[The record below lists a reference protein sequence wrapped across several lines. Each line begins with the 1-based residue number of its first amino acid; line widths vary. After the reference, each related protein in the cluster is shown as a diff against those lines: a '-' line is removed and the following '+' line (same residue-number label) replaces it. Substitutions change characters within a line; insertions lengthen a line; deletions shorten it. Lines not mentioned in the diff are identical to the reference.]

1 MLPNSRKKHYDIL
14 LYYIRE
20 LINMNSNHFIIT
32 KDWLQEIICLFGDKS
47 SDNPFEDVFFR
58 CTAKCS
64 HCGCTIGYNLVG
76 YFKKATM
83 IIWDK
88 DSITD
93 ILVLNQSN
101 WELVDMDAIPPK
113 GSTINTL
120 SCLPIPSLKCLPL
133 SQVRE
138 AINTYITSENMLSTW
153 FHNAIYKKGINASSE
168 FTLTEELQ
176 TYVKLLQKANLGT
189 PYIKSIPSTLLLR
202 IGDVF
207 SPGSGILLTLNKGIK
222 DIPNISY

>member
-47 SDNPFEDVFFR
+47 SDNPFENVFFR
-58 CTAKCS
+58 CTTKCS
-64 HCGCTIGYNLVG
+64 HCGYTIGYTLVS

-88 DSITD
+88 DCNIDT
-93 ILVLNQSN
+93 LVLNQSN

-113 GSTINTL
+113 GSTINIL
-120 SCLPIPSLKCLPL
+120 PCLPISSLNSLPFL
-133 SQVRE
+133 QLRK
-138 AINTYITSENMLSTW
+138 AKNTYGTSENMLSAW
-153 FHNAIYKKGINASSE
+153 FSDAIYKKGINASSE

-202 IGDVF
+202 IGDV
-207 SPGSGILLTLNKGIK
+207 SSSGSGILLILNKEIK
-222 DIPNISY
+222 DILNISY

>member
-1 MLPNSRKKHYDIL
+1 
-14 LYYIRE
+14 
-20 LINMNSNHFIIT
+20 MNSNHFIIT
-32 KDWLQEIICLFGDKS
+32 KDWLQEVICLFGDKS

-64 HCGCTIGYNLVG
+64 HCGYTIGYILVG

-88 DSITD
+88 DCETD
-93 ILVLNQSN
+93 ILLLNQSN
-101 WELVDMDAIPPK
+101 WEFVDMDAIPLK

-120 SCLPIPSLKCLPL
+120 PCLPIPSLNSLPL
-133 SQVRE
+133 SHIRE
-138 AINTYITSENMLSTW
+138 VKNTYETNEGMLSAWFSNAIN
-153 FHNAIYKKGINASSE
+153 KKGINRSSE

-189 PYIKSIPSTLLLR
+189 PYIKSIPNTLLLR
-202 IGDVF
+202 IGDVS
-207 SPGSGILLTLNKGIK
+207 SPGSGILLLLNKEIWN
-222 DIPNISY
+222 IPNIFR